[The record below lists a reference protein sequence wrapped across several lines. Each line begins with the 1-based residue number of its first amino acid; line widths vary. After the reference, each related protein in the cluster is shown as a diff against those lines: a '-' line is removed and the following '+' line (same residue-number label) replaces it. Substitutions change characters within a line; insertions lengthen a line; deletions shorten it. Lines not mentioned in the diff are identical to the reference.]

1 MKTTKHLLEA
11 VTLASESAAEDGTWR
26 VKVISE
32 GKGSSGTYTAELLE
46 NHHHALDDLL
56 SFKNHP
62 TGWDGPETRDF
73 TMITGEVV
81 GETWVDTD
89 ERGLKAVYAN
99 YLPDPEYRD
108 KLARYKDK
116 LGLSIY
122 IEGSGYIEEST
133 GEFIVDWLNPAD
145 PYASLDVVIAPGA
158 RGKFMENMRKSYE
171 ARENAISEK
180 DPDADASAGE
190 PKERKLRMEKDVE
203 ERFAAL
209 ETLLTSLVAK
219 ENDAKAEAAQA
230 EADADAGRKAV
241 EAYDAAVAAIDKAE
255 LPKKVTESL
264 RAQAKEGKDV
274 TADIANAVAIKEAL
288 AEDAKTTVTEGAPG
302 RSLSEGG
309 EYKLRGFGGS
319 K

>member
-1 MKTTKHLLEA
+1 MTKTKHLLES
-11 VTLASESAAEDGTWR
+11 ASLVGESASEDGTWR

-32 GKGSSGTYTAELLE
+32 GKGSSGTYTAALLE
-46 NHHHALDDLL
+46 NHHHAFDDLL

-73 TMITGEVV
+73 TMISGQVV
-81 GETWVDTD
+81 GETWVENDD
-89 ERGLKAVYAN
+89 RGLKAVYAN
-99 YLPDPEYRD
+99 YLPDPEYRE

-122 IEGSGYIEEST
+122 IEGSGYVDEN
-133 GEFIVDWLNPAD
+133 GEFIVDWLNPED

-158 RGKFMENMRKSYE
+158 RGKFMESMRKTYE
-171 ARENAISEK
+171 ARESAASEK
-180 DPDADASAGE
+180 EPDADASARDT
-190 PKERKLRMEKDVE
+190 KERKLRMEKDVE

-241 EAYDAAVAAIDKAE
+241 EAYDAAVKAIDAAE
-255 LPKKVTESL
+255 LPEKVVKSL

-274 TADIANAVAIKEAL
+274 TADIENAVAIKEAL
-288 AEDAKTTVTEGAPG
+288 AEADKERITEGAPG
-302 RSLSEGG
+302 RGLGGG
-309 EYKLRGFGGS
+309 EAYTLRGFGES